1 MVSDRCIN
9 AIRAAELRARM
20 QQDDPPVVID
30 VREYHEVEIA
40 RLPEALHLP
49 FSDLPAAV
57 RFLDPTA
64 DYVVVCHHGVR
75 SAEAAAYLVERGFTS
90 VVNLLG
96 GIDAWAR
103 EVDPTMARY

>member
-1 MVSDRCIN
+1 M
-9 AIRAAELRARM
+9 AE
-20 QQDDPPVVID
+20 DNPPVVID
-30 VREYHEVEIA
+30 VREDHEVEIA
-40 RLPEALHLP
+40 RLPQALHLP
-49 FSDLPAAV
+49 IAELPAAV

-75 SAEAAAYLVERGFTS
+75 SAEAAAYLLERGFTS
-90 VVNLLG
+90 VASLLG